1 VSSEPPNSSPTPR
14 ELDQFR
20 DEADSFIRDLDEEYY
35 LHFSGQKE
43 TLDVEQVYERYEE
56 LTKLE
61 TAQKLAGAPTE
72 LWRFACEGFLG
83 NLTREHQARVAQAEA
98 ELEATVDGETIPYRM
113 LRVAMSNEPDRDK
126 RKRLEEARVR
136 LLDEHLNPIY
146 LDAVQIDQEAVRRL
160 DAPNYY
166 ELYKRFGFRLDE
178 VAAECQE
185 VLDDTERLWEREGDK
200 LFRSRL
206 GIGIDDARPWDVV
219 RLFRA
224 PELDLLY
231 PNDQMLPALEHTLT
245 DLGIDLHSQENVHLD
260 LDARPSKSP
269 RAFCAPIDVPGKVM
283 LVIQPIGGKDDWEA
297 LFHEAGHTEHYANT
311 NGDLPMEARRLGDM
325 AVTEGWAMLMQ
336 HLVTEPAWLNRRL
349 DVPRVEELAH
359 DGAVSLLYFVRRYA
373 AKLLYE
379 IEFFQANDIPS
390 MRNRYAEILGD
401 SLKLPINP
409 ESYLDDIDGSFYVTG
424 YLRSWAFEAQ
434 LREFLRSELGNDW
447 FAKRDAG
454 DLLRE
459 LWSLGQGPTADELLR
474 DVTGAKLEMA
484 SVAERIR
491 EGLTA

>member
-1 VSSEPPNSSPTPR
+1 VSTPPPTTS
-14 ELDQFR
+14 ELDRFR
-20 DEADSFIRDLDEEYY
+20 DQADSFIRDLDQEYY
-35 LHFSGQKE
+35 LHFAGLKD
-43 TLDVEQVYERYEE
+43 TLDVEQIYERYDE

-61 TAQKLAGAPTE
+61 TAQKLQGAPTE

-83 NLTREHQARVAQAEA
+83 NLTREHQARVAKAEA

-126 RKRLEEARVR
+126 RKRLEEARLR

-146 LDAVQIDQEAVRRL
+146 LEAVQIDQEAVRRL
-160 DAPNYY
+160 DEPNYY
-166 ELYKRFGFRLDE
+166 ELYKHFGFRLDE

-206 GIGIDDARPWDVV
+206 GIGLDEAKPWDVV

-224 PELDLLY
+224 PDLDKLY

-269 RAFCAPIDVPGKVM
+269 RAFCAPIEVPGKVM

-311 NGDLPMEARRLGDM
+311 NADLPMEARRLGDM

-379 IEFFQANDIPS
+379 IEFFQAENIPS

-401 SLKLPINP
+401 SLKLPVNP

-459 LWSLGQGPTADELLR
+459 LWSLGQGPTADQLLK

-491 EGLTA
+491 EGISS

>member
-1 VSSEPPNSSPTPR
+1 VSAAPPTSR

-20 DEADSFIRDLDEEYY
+20 DDADSFIRDLDEEYY
-35 LHFSGQKE
+35 LHFAGLKE
-43 TLDVEQVYERYEE
+43 TLDVEQIYERYEQ

-61 TAQKLAGAPTE
+61 TAQKFKDAPTE
-72 LWRFACEGFLG
+72 LWRFACEGYLG
-83 NLTREHQARVAQAEA
+83 NLTREHQANLARAEA

-126 RKRLEEARVR
+126 RRRLEEERLR

-146 LDAVQIDQEAVRRL
+146 LDAVQIDQKAVHEL
-160 DAPNYY
+160 EAPNYY

-185 VLDDTERLWEREGDK
+185 VLDETERLWEREGDK

-206 GIGIDDARPWDVV
+206 GIGLDEARPWDVV

-224 PELDLLY
+224 PELDKLY
-231 PNDQMLPALEHTLT
+231 PNDQMLPALEHTLA
-245 DLGIDLHSQENVHLD
+245 DLGIDLRSQENVHLD
-260 LDARPSKSP
+260 LDVRPSKSP
-269 RAFCAPIDVPGKVM
+269 RAFCAPIEVPGKVM

-311 NGDLPMEARRLGDM
+311 NGGLPMEARRLGDM

-349 DVPRVEELAH
+349 DVPRVEDLAH

-379 IEFFQANDIPS
+379 IEFFQAENIPS

-401 SLKLPINP
+401 SLKLPVNP

-434 LREFLRSELGNDW
+434 LRDFLRSELGNDW

-491 EGLTA
+491 EGLVS

>member
-1 VSSEPPNSSPTPR
+1 VSTPPPTNS
-14 ELDQFR
+14 ELDRFR
-20 DEADSFIRDLDEEYY
+20 DQADGFIRDLDQEYY
-35 LHFSGQKE
+35 LHFAGLKE
-43 TLDVEQVYERYEE
+43 TLDVEEIYERYDE

-61 TAQKLAGAPTE
+61 TAQKLKGAPTE

-83 NLTREHQARVAQAEA
+83 NLTREHQARVAKAEA

-126 RKRLEEARVR
+126 RERLEEARLR

-146 LDAVQIDQEAVRRL
+146 LEAVQIDQEAVRRL
-160 DAPNYY
+160 DEPNYY
-166 ELYKRFGFRLDE
+166 ELYKHFGFRLDE

-206 GIGIDDARPWDVV
+206 GIGLDEAKPWDVV

-224 PELDLLY
+224 PDLDKLY

-245 DLGIDLHSQENVHLD
+245 DLGIDLHSQENIHLD

-269 RAFCAPIDVPGKVM
+269 RAFCAPIEVPGKVM

-311 NGDLPMEARRLGDM
+311 NADLPMEARRLGDM

-379 IEFFQANDIPS
+379 IEFFQAQSIPS
-390 MRNRYAEILGD
+390 MRSRYAEILGD
-401 SLKLPINP
+401 SLKLPVNP

-434 LREFLRSELGNDW
+434 VREFLRSELGNDW

-459 LWSLGQGPTADELLR
+459 LWSLGQGPTADQLLK

-491 EGLTA
+491 EGISS

>member
-1 VSSEPPNSSPTPR
+1 VSAAPPTTR
-14 ELDQFR
+14 ELDRFR

-35 LHFSGQKE
+35 LHFAGLKE
-43 TLDVEQVYERYEE
+43 TLDVEQIYERYED

-61 TAQKLAGAPTE
+61 TAQSLRYAPTE

-83 NLTREHQARVAQAEA
+83 NLTREHQALLAKAEA
-98 ELEATVDGETIPYRM
+98 ELEAKVDGETIPYRM
-113 LRVAMSNEPDRDK
+113 LRVAMSNEPARDK
-126 RKRLEEARVR
+126 RQRLEEARVR

-146 LDAVQIDQEAVRRL
+146 LDAVHVDRDAVRQL

-178 VAAECQE
+178 VADECR
-185 VLDDTERLWEREGDK
+185 VLLDETEKLWEREGDK

-206 GIGIDDARPWDVV
+206 GIGLAEARPWDVV

-224 PELDLLY
+224 PELDQLY
-231 PNDQMLPALEHTLT
+231 PNDRMLPALEQSLA
-245 DLGIDLHSQENVHLD
+245 DLGIDLRAQENVHLD
-260 LDARPSKSP
+260 LDTRPSKSP

-311 NGDLPMEARRLGDM
+311 DADLLMEARRLGDM

-336 HLVTEPAWLNRRL
+336 HLVTDSAWLNRRL
-349 DVPRVEELAH
+349 DVPRVDELVR
-359 DGAVSLLYFVRRYA
+359 DGAVSLLYFARRYS

-379 IEFFQANDIPS
+379 IEFFQTDDVAS
-390 MRNRYAEILGD
+390 MRRRYAELLGD
-401 SLKLPINP
+401 ALKLPVTP

-434 LREFLRSELGNDW
+434 LRDFLRSELGTDW

-484 SVAERIR
+484 SVVERIR
-491 EGLTA
+491 EGL